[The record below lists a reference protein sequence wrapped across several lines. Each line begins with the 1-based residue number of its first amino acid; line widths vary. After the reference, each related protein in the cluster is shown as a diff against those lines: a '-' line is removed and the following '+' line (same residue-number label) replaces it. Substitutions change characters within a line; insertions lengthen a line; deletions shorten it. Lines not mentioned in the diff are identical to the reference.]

1 MTPDDMKK
9 RTKNYALRLIKLVDS
24 LPQKR
29 SAHRL
34 GDQLLRAATSV
45 GANYR
50 AACRARSGSDFINK
64 LRIVEE
70 ECDESLYWIE
80 ILVESGLVPL
90 NRVKSLVG
98 EGDQILAIIV
108 ASAKTARARAYSQP
122 NKKPLGR
129 NGSPHQ
135 SSIVTR
141 QS

>member
-1 MTPDDMKK
+1 MTPNEMKS
-9 RTKNYALRLIKLVDS
+9 RTKNYALRVIKLVDA

-29 SAHRL
+29 SANRL

-50 AACRARSGSDFINK
+50 AACRARSNPDFLNK

-80 ILVESGLVPL
+80 ILVESGLVRHQ
-90 NRVKSLVG
+90 RVETLAG
-98 EGDQILAIIV
+98 EGNEILAIIV
-108 ASAKTARARAYSQP
+108 ASAKTTRARLYSQSSGKRRSGFP
-122 NKKPLGR
+122 E
-129 NGSPHQ
+129 Q
-135 SSIVTR
+135 SSIVNR